1 MRCRLSLG
9 LEELSIRW
17 IQLRHAA
24 GGDMVL
30 MGSSPLRWRLSEG
43 LEDRALN
50 PRVSAP
56 SRKQAAI
63 WFNGRQPVWW
73 RLSEGLEELSIR
85 GFFGWWNIREW
96 AVTGRR
102 VANCKQRLG
111 AQSDDR
117 LQPTVLRGP

>member
-1 MRCRLSLG
+1 MLSEG
-9 LEELSIRW
+9 LEGLSIRW
-17 IQLRHAA
+17 IQLHRAA

-43 LEDRALN
+43 LE
-50 PRVSAP
+50 
-56 SRKQAAI
+56 
-63 WFNGRQPVWW
+63 
-73 RLSEGLEELSIR
+73 ELSIR
-85 GFFGWWNIREW
+85 GFFGWWNISEW